1 MSDESGAST
10 QASREDGVTDP
21 KLAIHVSE
29 GTIIIERTNSE
40 EHQILNRI
48 VGILDVI
55 TERMDSNQHAQSK
68 GFVITDSNEVGHA
81 QTQKEHH
88 LVGRK
93 GHYLD
98 WMHVI
103 NVAFVAY
110 IAFVAIVPAVLSTFF
125 GAAVYA
131 ATSDSPGAS
140 IHRGDLMVA
149 KIMPV
154 SKMRIDDVLL
164 LRNEFTW
171 NLDVRQ
177 VRAIST
183 SSNGDL
189 TTITTESSADAASS
203 DSYTLKSTT
212 SVHKIRSFIP
222 KIGDSSIILTSI
234 YMKIGGGLFL
244 LLLNIHVH
252 FYRVRQRRAQGNH

>member
-1 MSDESGAST
+1 MSDESGI
-10 QASREDGVTDP
+10 TDP
-21 KLAIHVSE
+21 KMAICVSE
-29 GTIIIERTNSE
+29 GTVIIERTNSE

-48 VGILDVI
+48 VEILDVI
-55 TERMDSNQHAQSK
+55 TERLGADQHAQRTDS
-68 GFVITDSNEVGHA
+68 VITESNQFGHA
-81 QTQKEHH
+81 QISKGHH
-88 LVGRK
+88 LVGLK
-93 GHYLD
+93 GHHLD

-131 ATSDSPGAS
+131 ATSNSPGAS

-154 SKMRIDDVLL
+154 SKMQVDDVLL

-171 NLDVRQ
+171 NFDVRQ

-189 TTITTESSADAASS
+189 TTITTESNADATSS
-203 DSYTLKSTT
+203 DTYTLKSTT
-212 SVHKIRSFIP
+212 SIHKIESIIP

-244 LLLNIHVH
+244 LMLNIIAH
-252 FYRVRQRRAQGNH
+252 FRRVRQRRAQENH